1 MFTLFIQMLSKGEKG
16 IAEEILKLD
25 DQLDKLYFFSLRTIK
40 KNIIQRPEH
49 YVDYVIVV
57 KNLEHVG
64 DAIDR
69 ATNYYLKNG
78 VGCVEEVLDI
88 FKKVHKYLQDAF
100 DAFYAT
106 DAEKALGVLLRR
118 AALEKE
124 TVKLTCPE
132 ATPVMEMSGRYPV
145 RRLDYPE
152 AYCIAVA
159 GDRGYTVLSENGA
172 AYAAQFLY
180 ARARVWRA
188 LEVLIELE
196 KRGFIDKSEIYR
208 YEEETK
214 HKFPRRDLQMLG
226 L

>member
-1 MFTLFIQMLSKGEKG
+1 MSTEAIADASFIIDWARYSRRDLLFKVFDVVWIPEPVLGE
-16 IAEEILKLD
+16 
-25 DQLDKLYFFSLRTIK
+25 LRSE
-40 KNIIQRPEH
+40 RS
-49 YVDYVIVV
+49 VMWV
-57 KNLEHVG
+57 
-64 DAIDR
+64 
-69 ATNYYLKNG
+69 
-78 VGCVEEVLDI
+78 
-88 FKKVHKYLQDAF
+88 
-100 DAFYAT
+100 
-106 DAEKALGVLLRR
+106 AEKLAAGVMALFPELPNYRDEALR
-118 AALEKE
+118 L
-124 TVKLTCPE
+124 
-132 ATPVMEMSGRYPV
+132 MEMSGRYPV